1 MSLIEEIEELKKLI
15 KDNDRDAEDNG
26 LVFFSILSRALE
38 NLNFSVELKD
48 LIIELVSSLP
58 VKLKNI
64 KEKKRTVEQNN
75 LNDDKEELSKL
86 RMLIHRNIN
95 DFIYGTEYKRYQDQQ
110 RLSPNITK
118 DKLRTSSSAPEVFD
132 NGESATGSQHKN
144 EESLSDIA
152 IFELAKKFDRPNF
165 SPNQRIQ
172 LLGKIV
178 DFVSGSEAKINV
190 SFQRAVQ

>member
-1 MSLIEEIEELKKLI
+1 LKKLI
-15 KDNDRDAEDNG
+15 KDNDRNAEDNG
-26 LVFFSILSRALE
+26 LVFFSILSGALE

-95 DFIYGTEYKRYQDQQ
+95 DFIYGTEYKRYLDQQ
-110 RLSPNITK
+110 RLSPNIIK
-118 DKLRTSSSAPEVFD
+118 DKLRTSSSSPDVF
-132 NGESATGSQHKN
+132 NNEESATVPEGPQHKN

-178 DFVSGSEAKINV
+178 DFVSGNEAKINV